1 MMNLARRS
9 LLSVVML
16 ATLPAGIAFAQAPGL
31 RERPSADTIA
41 RLQDGR
47 IAMAK
52 AALRLSDTQAK
63 LWTPLEEQIRA
74 SLAERAKARQD
85 REQAWR
91 EGAPRQD
98 LAERLEQASQRM
110 TQRAEHMK
118 AFTAAFKNLYATL
131 SDEQKPLAR
140 LVLRAM
146 GRGHHHGRFAA
157 GWDERSPGEHRREQR

>member
-1 MMNLARRS
+1 MINLPYRS
-9 LLSVVML
+9 LLAAVL
-16 ATLPAGIAFAQAPGL
+16 FATLPAGAFAQAPGP

-47 IAMAK
+47 IAMAR
-52 AALRLSDTQAK
+52 AALRLSDSQAK

-74 SLAERAKARQD
+74 SLAERAKARQERD
-85 REQAWR
+85 QAWR

-98 LAERLEQASQRM
+98 LAERLEQSSQRM
-110 TQRAEHMK
+110 TQRAERMK
-118 AFTAAFKNLYATL
+118 AFSMAFKNLYATL

-146 GRGHHHGRFAA
+146 GRGPHHRRFADR
-157 GWDERSPGEHRREQR
+157 DERPRGDHHREQQ